1 MERNLSDDLIMYIK
15 DFDGWN
21 EKKKRADS
29 KYEKREPFVHMR
41 EVWWC
46 AVGVNVG
53 SEIDGKNENFERPV
67 LVVRVISGNG
77 FFGIPLTSKEKG
89 HRYEVRIVHDRGNS
103 FANISQLRFFSRKRV
118 FRKVGTVSEKY
129 FQSVLEG
136 LRALF
141 ERDSW

>member
-1 MERNLSDDLIMYIK
+1 MYIK
-15 DFDGWN
+15 NFDGWN
-21 EKKKRADS
+21 EKKKHADS
-29 KYEKREPFVHMR
+29 KSEKREPFIHTR

-53 SEIDGKNENFERPV
+53 SEVDGKNENFERPV

-77 FFGIPLTSKEKG
+77 FLGIPLTSKEKG

-103 FANISQLRFFSRKRV
+103 FANISQLRFFSRKRTL
-118 FRKVGTVSEKY
+118 RKVGTVPEKY
-129 FQSVLEG
+129 FQSLLEE

-141 ERDSW
+141 DGGSR